1 MSGEFDKLADLELL
15 SLIHRA
21 EQEILNRKKAGKLHL
36 RAEIEEKIQS
46 FGFDLVDIFPELG
59 KKPRKSSV
67 ARSTEDE
74 RKTQRAKYK
83 NSLSGE
89 TWSGRGGRPPQ
100 WVKDV
105 MRERGWESLE
115 EFKAA
120 EEFHAKD

>member
-1 MSGEFDKLADLELL
+1 MSGEFSKLTDLEVL

-21 EQEILNRKKAGKLHL
+21 QQEIQHRKEAGKGQL
-36 RAEIEEKIQS
+36 RAEIEEKLNS
-46 FGFDLVDIFPELG
+46 LGFTVEDIFPEAG
-59 KKPRKSSV
+59 KKSRKPQT
-67 ARSTEDE
+67 ARNVEDE

-83 NSLSGE
+83 HPHSGE

-100 WVKDV
+100 WVKDA

-120 EEFHAKD
+120 DEFISKD